1 MDQLNDESLN
11 KIKRE
16 APVMPALRTLTFV
29 AFAASTVALA
39 GCGNLRPDGDLKT
52 SSIEN
57 DYRVRHSIK
66 MAEAEHS
73 IDIPVA
79 TGDVK
84 LGRGIEDTVRG
95 FGQNYKNNSSGVLQ
109 IAVPSGSI
117 NAAAARAVVPQV
129 RKQLSFEG
137 VEQRRII
144 VTSYQAEPGVSAP
157 IKLSFVALTAMTDQ
171 CGQWPED
178 LMENSFG
185 NKNWYNFGCSNQN
198 NLAAQVANPKDLF
211 DPRATTP
218 IDAQRRANVIDNY
231 RTTGSDLGK
240 DTSITIPS
248 Q

>member
-1 MDQLNDESLN
+1 MNQLNEERLH

-16 APVMPALRTLTFV
+16 ALVMPALRTLTFV
-29 AFAASTVALA
+29 ALAASTVALA

-57 DYRVRHSIK
+57 DYRVRHPISL
-66 MAEAEHS
+66 AEAEQS

-84 LGRGIEDTVRG
+84 LSRGIEDTIRG
-95 FGQNYKNNSSGVLQ
+95 FGQNYKSNSSGVIQ
-109 IAVPSGSI
+109 IALPAGSI
-117 NAAAARAVVPQV
+117 NSRAARAVLPQV
-129 RKQLSFEG
+129 RKQLAEEG
-137 VEQRRII
+137 VQQRNMI
-144 VTSYQAEPGVSAP
+144 VTSYQAEHGVSAP
-157 IKLSFVALTAMTDQ
+157 IKISFVAITAMTGQ

-218 IDAQRRANVIDNY
+218 IDAQRRANAITKY

-240 DTSITIPS
+240 DTSIRIPS
-248 Q
+248 E

>member
-1 MDQLNDESLN
+1 MDQLNEERLH

-16 APVMPALRTLTFV
+16 ALVMPALRTLTFV
-29 AFAASTVALA
+29 ALAASTMTLA
-39 GCGNLRPDGDLKT
+39 SCGNLRQDGDLKT

-57 DYRVRHSIK
+57 DYRVRHPIK
-66 MAEAEHS
+66 LAEAEQS

-84 LGRGIEDTVRG
+84 LSRGIEDTIRG
-95 FGQNYKNNSSGVLQ
+95 FGQNYKSNSSGVIQ

-117 NAAAARAVVPQV
+117 NARAARAVVPQV
-129 RKQLSFEG
+129 RRQLAAEG

-144 VTSYQAEPGVSAP
+144 VTGYQAEPGVSAP
-157 IKLSFVALTAMTDQ
+157 LKLSFVALTAMTDQ

-178 LMENSFG
+178 LMENSYG
-185 NKNWYNFGCSNQN
+185 NKNWHNFGCANQN

-218 IDAQRRANVIDNY
+218 IDAQRRANVIDTY
-231 RTTGSDLGK
+231 RNTGSDLGK
-240 DTSITIPS
+240 DTSITIPN

>member
-29 AFAASTVALA
+29 ALAASTVALA

-185 NKNWYNFGCSNQN
+185 NKNWYNFGCANQN

-211 DPRATTP
+211 DPRASTP
-218 IDAQRRANVIDNY
+218 IDAQRRANVIDTY

-240 DTSITIPS
+240 DTSISIPS

>member
-29 AFAASTVALA
+29 ALAASTVALA

-84 LGRGIEDTVRG
+84 LSRGIEDTVRG

-117 NAAAARAVVPQV
+117 NAPAARAVVPQV

-137 VEQRRII
+137 VEPRRII

-185 NKNWYNFGCSNQN
+185 NKNWYNFGCANQN

-211 DPRATTP
+211 DPRASTP
-218 IDAQRRANVIDNY
+218 IDAQRRANVIDTY

-240 DTSITIPS
+240 DTSISIPS

>member
-1 MDQLNDESLN
+1 MGQLNDKSLN

-29 AFAASTVALA
+29 VLAASTVALA
-39 GCGNLRPDGDLKT
+39 ACGNLRPDGDLKT

-57 DYRVRHSIK
+57 DYRVRHPIK
-66 MAEAEHS
+66 LAEAEHS

-84 LGRGIEDTVRG
+84 LGRGIEDTIRG
-95 FGQNYKNNSSGVLQ
+95 FGQSYKNNSSGVIQ
-109 IAVPSGSI
+109 IAVPSGSV
-117 NAAAARAVVPQV
+117 NARAAHAVVPQV

-144 VTSYQAEPGVSAP
+144 VTSYRAEPGVSAP

-178 LMENSFG
+178 LMENSFA
-185 NKNWYNFGCSNQN
+185 NKNWYNFGCANQN

-211 DPRATTP
+211 DPRASTP
-218 IDAQRRANVIDNY
+218 IDAQRRANAIDTY

>member
-1 MDQLNDESLN
+1 MGQLNDKSLN

-29 AFAASTVALA
+29 ALAASTVALA

-52 SSIEN
+52 SSVEN
-57 DYRVRHSIK
+57 DYRVRHPIK
-66 MAEAEHS
+66 LAEAEHS

-84 LGRGIEDTVRG
+84 LGRGIEDTIRG
-95 FGQNYKNNSSGVLQ
+95 FGQSYKNNSSGVIQ
-109 IAVPSGSI
+109 IAVPSGSV
-117 NAAAARAVVPQV
+117 NAHAARAVVPQV

-157 IKLSFVALTAMTDQ
+157 IKMSFVALTAMTDQ

-178 LMENSFG
+178 LMENSFA
-185 NKNWYNFGCSNQN
+185 NKNWYNFGCANQN

-211 DPRATTP
+211 DPRASTP
-218 IDAQRRANVIDNY
+218 IDAQRRANAIDTY